1 MLLSLI
7 VPTYNE
13 RQSIVPL
20 LQRAT
25 AALEEVIDQF
35 EIIAVDDDSPDGTW
49 QAAEQVAEDNPH
61 VRVIR
66 RRKERGLA
74 TAVIAGWKTAEGELL
89 GVIDG
94 DLQHPPEIL
103 PVLLK
108 SIVDSRVD
116 IAIASRNVEGGG
128 VSQWRPQRK
137 IIAWVARSVAR
148 LAFPELLSSV
158 RDPMSGYFII
168 KRSVIESVVLKPL
181 GYKILLEVLARG
193 KYQTIKEIPYVFEER
208 KIGKSKLGPKQCLDL
223 LIHLWRLSREIGKP
237 ERTY

>member
-25 AALEEVIDQF
+25 AALDNGLDEF
-35 EIIAVDDDSPDGTW
+35 EIIVVDDDSPDGTW
-49 QAAEQVAEDNPH
+49 QAAEEVAKNNPH

-66 RRKERGLA
+66 RRSERGLT
-74 TAVIAGWKTAEGELL
+74 TAVLAGWRTAKGELL

-94 DLQHPPEIL
+94 DLQHPPEVL

-108 SIVDSRVD
+108 SFFDSRTD

-128 VSQWRPQRK
+128 VSEWRPLRK
-137 IIAWVARSVAR
+137 VIAWVARSVAQMV
-148 LAFPELLSSV
+148 FPGLLSSL
-158 RDPMSGYFII
+158 RDPMSGYFIM
-168 KRSVIESVVLKPL
+168 KRAVIEPVVLRPL

-193 KYQTIKEIPYVFEER
+193 KYQAIKEIPYVFEER
-208 KIGKSKLGPKQCLDL
+208 KMGKSKLGPKECFDFL
-223 LIHLWRLSREIGKP
+223 LHLWRLSREIGRP
-237 ERTY
+237 DRL

>member
-25 AALEEVIDQF
+25 VALDNGLDDF
-35 EIIAVDDDSPDGTW
+35 EIIVVDDDSPDGTW
-49 QAAEQVAEDNPH
+49 QAAEEVAKDNPH
-61 VRVIR
+61 VRIIKR
-66 RRKERGLA
+66 RNERGLT
-74 TAVIAGWKTAEGELL
+74 TAVLAGWKTAKGELL

-94 DLQHPPEIL
+94 DLQHPPEVL

-108 SIVDSRVD
+108 SFFDSRAD

-128 VSQWRPQRK
+128 VSEWRPLRQV
-137 IIAWVARSVAR
+137 IAWVARSVAQ
-148 LAFPELLSSV
+148 LVFPGLLSSV
-158 RDPMSGYFII
+158 RDPMSGFFIL
-168 KRSVIESVVLKPL
+168 KRAVIDSVVLRPV

-208 KIGKSKLGPKQCLDL
+208 KMGKSKLGPKECFDFL
-223 LIHLWRLSREIGKP
+223 LHLWRLSREIRRP
-237 ERTY
+237 DRI